1 MKKKTKTIGVL
12 LTGIAL
18 AVGIAVSGGVIR
30 NSYVKSGVEATVQSG
45 WSRVTAVSELTD
57 GGTFII
63 GYEATAN
70 SDVIIPLRSDGA
82 AATTSADGLL
92 YSGTTAGSAKD
103 GTINMSSIADTT
115 PYEVTIT
122 ASSTTSGA
130 INIALASGNFVGNS
144 GAKNTAR
151 LYASASVNAD
161 YTPTI
166 GSNDVVTLTS
176 PTSVSTTYTTLQYN
190 TSSPRFCN
198 YGGTQKNVVIYEK
211 GASASLE
218 SLSVSGT
225 LTKTSYYAGES
236 FDPAGLTITA
246 NYDDESSADV
256 TSECT
261 FSPNPLTD
269 GVISVTAS
277 YMEGEVTKTVNI
289 GGFSVST
296 RSVTSISV
304 LTNPTKTSYTIGQSF
319 DPAGMKIRAVYNI
332 GPINDDYTAYT
343 YSPTSAFD
351 SLGEKTI
358 TITSTENASATTTL
372 TVNVQEYAEGTFTI
386 SAKDDSYLNPYDVVE
401 TLLPGLDIA
410 KSDPNLENLTI
421 VSIKDFRLSSTKSGI
436 SHLGTLTLGAND
448 TTGGEMVID
457 LPDNLFAT
465 EVKLNGIQVLSS
477 TTFKVNE
484 VTNNAVDGTSV
495 IAHIYSNTITISS
508 LESNSRIWFDS
519 FEIVAKSASN
529 SAIDYGAHF
538 LATTADECSS
548 LSVSLGTWNN
558 LKGLYE
564 NADSAVQNVIKAAD
578 ADVGGSDLEKAIAR
592 YTFIAEKYG
601 YDDFMDLGI
610 VSGANQFNVIAD
622 NKTNI
627 AIIIVV
633 SLIGV
638 SLLVGHRLI
647 YKRKEN

>member
-1 MKKKTKTIGVL
+1 MKTKIKQGGIFFL
-12 LTGIAL
+12 GIAL
-18 AVGIAVSGGVIR
+18 AVGAAVSSGLIHNFVNVKEVGAASQTATLVTNVSQLSSGDNIVITNIIGDKALSTTQGSNNR
-30 NSYVKSGVEATVQSG
+30 SSQSVTLNGSLLSFDDSTTEIITLGTSNSHWTLYANTTPGYLYAASSSNNYLRTQSTNNANGEWTIELNGDSEATIEAQ
-45 WSRVTAVSELTD
+45 
-57 GGTFII
+57 GT
-63 GYEATAN
+63 
-70 SDVIIPLRSDGA
+70 
-82 AATTSADGLL
+82 
-92 YSGTTAGSAKD
+92 
-103 GTINMSSIADTT
+103 
-115 PYEVTIT
+115 
-122 ASSTTSGA
+122 
-130 INIALASGNFVGNS
+130 
-144 GAKNTAR
+144 NTR
-151 LYASASVNAD
+151 NL
-161 YTPTI
+161 
-166 GSNDVVTLTS
+166 
-176 PTSVSTTYTTLQYN
+176 LQYN
-190 TSSPRFCN
+190 TSATLFACYSSGQQSVKIF
-198 YGGTQKNVVIYEK
+198 KID
-211 GASASLE
+211 SAKEFL

-225 LTKTSYYAGES
+225 LVKTLYYAGES
-236 FDPAGLTITA
+236 FDSAGLTINA
-246 NYDDESSADV
+246 NYSDSSTADV

-261 FSPNPLTD
+261 FSPDPLTA
-269 GVISVTAS
+269 GVTSVTAS
-277 YMEGEVTKTVNI
+277 YTEGEVTKTVNI

-304 LTNPTKTSYTIGQSF
+304 LANPTKTSYTIGQSF
-319 DPAGMKIRAVYNI
+319 DPAGMIIRAVYND
-332 GPINDDYTAYT
+332 GPTNDDYTAYT

-622 NKTNI
+622 NKMNI

-638 SLLVGHRLI
+638 SVLVGYRLV
-647 YKRKEN
+647 YKKKED